1 MRRLLLWFKQDVRL
15 DDHPAVQAAVKAE
28 RLLPVFVLDPSLLH
42 TGPFGTRRMGIHR
55 TRFLLESLAALDRE
69 LKQRGSQLLVVLG
82 NAELL
87 IPQLAQQLEVTSVLT
102 LEEIAPEERQQVARV
117 REALGPIRLLEY
129 AGNDLLFPEQLPCPP
144 EHLPHV
150 FSQFRQE
157 IENRPPVFQY
167 RPAPVT
173 LPGVPEQSADLFRRL
188 PTLSQLGLG
197 EAQSSAN
204 SAFPFSGG
212 ETAALARLRDYLWN
226 SQHVRDYQETRDQ
239 MLGTEYSS
247 KLSPWLA
254 NGSLC
259 VRRVAAD
266 LRRHEALYQAN
277 NSTRCLWGELLW
289 REFFRRTLQR
299 HGCALFQSGGLKA
312 TERASRL
319 IDERFVRWTQGRTG
333 MPLVDACM
341 RELAETGY
349 LSNRGRQVAA
359 SYLVQDLQQDWRYG
373 ASWFEEHLLDYDVA
387 SNWGNWAYLAG
398 VSCDPRHSM
407 AFNALRQAHQYD
419 PEASY
424 VSLWLP
430 ELRHVPQHLR
440 HTPFILSAQQLE
452 ALDYPRI
459 GMVPAAWKPY
469 LPEAA

>member
-1 MRRLLLWFKQDVRL
+1 M
-15 DDHPAVQAAVKAE
+15 
-28 RLLPVFVLDPSLLH
+28 
-42 TGPFGTRRMGIHR
+42 
-55 TRFLLESLAALDRE
+55 
-69 LKQRGSQLLVVLG
+69 
-82 NAELL
+82 
-87 IPQLAQQLEVTSVLT
+87 
-102 LEEIAPEERQQVARV
+102 
-117 REALGPIRLLEY
+117 
-129 AGNDLLFPEQLPCPP
+129 
-144 EHLPHV
+144 
-150 FSQFRQE
+150 
-157 IENRPPVFQY
+157 
-167 RPAPVT
+167 
-173 LPGVPEQSADLFRRL
+173 
-188 PTLSQLGLG
+188 
-197 EAQSSAN
+197 
-204 SAFPFSGG
+204 
-212 ETAALARLRDYLWN
+212 
-226 SQHVRDYQETRDQ
+226 RDYQETRDQ

-254 NGSLC
+254 NGSLS

-299 HGCALFQSGGLKA
+299 HGCALFQSGSLKA

-398 VSCDPRHSM
+398 ISFDPRRSM

-430 ELRHVPQHLR
+430 ELRHIPQHLR